1 MAKINFSDFA
11 KNPPKAEEKILD
23 FWEKNKIFE
32 KVLKKNEK
40 HPPFRFFEGPPYA
53 NGRPGIHHIL
63 ARVFKDIILRYKTM
77 RCFYVPRKAGWD
89 TQGLPTEM
97 EVEKILGVKS
107 KKEIE
112 EKIGLEKFV
121 ENGKQNV
128 FHYKEEWEKLTKR
141 IAYWLD
147 LENPYITMEN
157 SYLESLWWLFK
168 KISKRGFL
176 YKDFKIVPWCPRCET
191 ILSYHEL
198 AQGYKTVKDNS
209 IFVKFPV
216 QSPKNYSLKTKTY
229 LLVWTTTPW
238 TLISNAAL
246 AVNKKA
252 NYATIEKDGEW
263 LILAE
268 DRINLIERPFK
279 TISRQKGE
287 SLVGL
292 NYEPLYPDEE
302 EKKNP
307 ANYKVWGADFVNLEE
322 GTGIVH
328 IAPNYGEDD
337 LNLGKANNLSFIKK
351 VSLDGK
357 VNHAGYS
364 WDGKYF
370 KQADSL
376 IIADLENRGLLWKKE
391 FYEHEYPFCWRC
403 GEPLIYYAKESWFL
417 KTSALKK
424 EFLRANQKIDWHPDF
439 VGKGRFGEWL
449 RENKDWAISRERYF
463 GTPLPIWECGEC
475 EKNLIIGS
483 LGELNEHQKEKT
495 IFYLLRHGEA
505 TSNLPGGVG
514 GPIKKENNEITPLT
528 EKGKIDVE
536 KITEKL
542 KKEKIDFIFSSP
554 MRRTRETAEIV
565 SKNIGADFE
574 IIQELHELD
583 TGVYQG
589 KPAEEFS
596 RDYPFSRKLKEAP
609 EGGENLREAR
619 ARMIKTFCEL
629 NEKYKGKKIL
639 VVSHGDPLWAAY
651 GAIQGFNENDYPR
664 SWYPKLAEL
673 KKFAFPNWPFNRKG
687 ELDLHRPYIDKIN
700 LKCSECG
707 GKTKRIKD
715 VADVW
720 FDSGGM
726 PFAQH
731 HYPFENKDL
740 IDKKKH
746 YPADY
751 ICEGIDQ
758 TRGWFYTML
767 AVSLLAGFQPAYK
780 RVLVVGMVLDE
791 KGEKM
796 SKSRGNA
803 VLPAKVIEKYGS
815 EALRWYYYTVSNPWE
830 TKKFN
835 EEDVGKA
842 LKRFIFI
849 FWNSFVYYQTYR
861 TDKTYRTNKTY
872 RTDKTYKLKINEWL
886 FAKLKE
892 LSVNLTDSLDKFD
905 VGRVAR
911 ELERFIIEDFSRWYI
926 RRIRAVMKI
935 GAPSDKKETSELLG
949 FCLLTLA
956 KFSSPFLPLFSE
968 LIYERSGA
976 NFPSVHLENWPKFK
990 KLSKKEKAL
999 LKEMDKV
1006 RKIVSLALEE
1016 RSRAGFKV
1024 RQPLSSAKI
1033 REKINTALLE
1043 LFKDEVNVKKV
1054 VFDGK
1059 LKKDLELDLRITPEL
1074 KREGIMRELVREI
1087 QEFRKKSGLK
1097 PKDKIRLLI
1106 DTDSKGKEIIDS
1118 FMKDFQKLTGIR
1130 EIKFE
1135 KAVKPELELEIE
1147 GFKFTIAKFGQF

>member
-1 MAKINFSDFA
+1 MSKIDFSDFA
-11 KNPPKAEEKILD
+11 KNPPKAEEEVLD
-23 FWEKNKIFE
+23 FWRKNKIFE
-32 KVLKKNEK
+32 KVLKKSAK
-40 HPPFRFFEGPPYA
+40 YPPFRFFEGPPYA

-77 RCFYVPRKAGWD
+77 RGLYVPRKAGWD

-97 EVEKILGVKS
+97 EVEKILGIKS

-121 ENGKQNV
+121 ETAKKNV
-128 FHYKEEWEKLTKR
+128 FHYKEEWEKMTER

-147 LENPYITMEN
+147 LENPYVTMDN

-168 KISKRGFL
+168 KISERGFL

-198 AQGYKTVKDNS
+198 AQGYKTAKDPS
-209 IFVKFPV
+209 IFIKFPL
-216 QSPKNYSLKTKTY
+216 QESKNYTLKPRTY
-229 LLVWTTTPW
+229 FLVWTTTPW
-238 TLISNAAL
+238 TLISNTAL

-268 DRINLIERPFK
+268 NRINLIERPFK
-279 TISRQKGE
+279 TILRQKGE
-287 SLVGL
+287 GLAGL

-302 EKKNP
+302 AKKNP
-307 ANYKVWGADFVNLEE
+307 ANYKVYAGDFVNLEE

-337 LNLGKANNLSFIKK
+337 LNLGKANNLSFLKK

-357 VNHAGYS
+357 AEHAGHL
-364 WDGKYF
+364 WDGKHF

-376 IIADLENRGLLWKKE
+376 IIADLENRGLLRKKE

-403 GEPLIYYAKESWFL
+403 GDALIYYAKESWFF
-417 KTSALKK
+417 KTSVFKK
-424 EFLRANQKIDWHPDF
+424 EFLKANQKIDWHPDF
-439 VGKGRFGEWL
+439 IGKGRFGEWL

-483 LGELNEHQKEKT
+483 LSELNEYQKEKT

-505 TSNLPGGVG
+505 ASNLEGGVG
-514 GPIKKENNEITPLT
+514 GPFKKEYDEITPLT
-528 EKGKIDVE
+528 EKGKRGIE
-536 KITEKL
+536 KIAEKL

-554 MRRTRETAEIV
+554 QRRTRETAEIV
-565 SKNIGADFE
+565 SGAIGVSFE
-574 IIQELHELD
+574 IIPELHELN

-589 KPAEEFS
+589 KSAGEFN
-596 RDYPFSRKLKEAP
+596 RDYPFSRKLANSP
-609 EGGENLREAR
+609 AGGENLREAR
-619 ARMIKTFCEL
+619 ARMIKAL
-629 NEKYKGKKIL
+629 RNLDKKYVGKKIL
-639 VVSHGDPLWAAY
+639 VISHGDPLWAAY
-651 GAIQGFNENDYPR
+651 AAIQGLKENDYPK
-664 SWYPKLAEL
+664 SWYPKLAEF
-673 KKFAFPNWPFNRKG
+673 KKFAFPNWPFNREG
-687 ELDLHRPYIDKIN
+687 ELDLHRPYIDEIN
-700 LKCSECG
+700 LKCRECG
-707 GKTKRIKD
+707 GETKRIKD

-726 PFAQH
+726 PFASV

-758 TRGWFYTML
+758 TRGWFYTLL

-780 RVLVVGMVLDE
+780 RALVVGLVLDE

-796 SKSRGNA
+796 SKSKGNA
-803 VLPAKVIEKYGS
+803 VEPAKILEKYGS
-815 EALRWYYYTVSNPWE
+815 EALRWYFYTVSNPWE
-830 TKKFN
+830 TKKFS

-842 LKRFIFI
+842 LKRFLFI
-849 FWNSFVYYQTYR
+849 FWNSFVYYQTY
-861 TDKTYRTNKTY
+861 KTSGKFSLPKKFNQ
-872 RTDKTYKLKINEWL
+872 KINEWF

-892 LSVNLTDSLDKFD
+892 LGISLTNSLDKFD
-905 VGRVAR
+905 IGRAGR
-911 ELERFIIEDFSRWYI
+911 ELERFITEDFSRWHI
-926 RRIRAVMKI
+926 RRIRPIMKI
-935 GAPSDKKETSELLG
+935 GAPSERKETSSLLG
-949 FCLLTLA
+949 FGLLTLA

-968 LIYERSGA
+968 IIYKNLGTKL
-976 NFPSVHLENWPKFK
+976 PSVHFEDWPKPRKLTKREK
-990 KLSKKEKAL
+990 KLIQ
-999 LKEMDKV
+999 EMDKV
-1006 RKIVSLALEE
+1006 RNLVSLALEE
-1016 RSRAGFKV
+1016 RAKAGIRV
-1024 RQPLSSAKI
+1024 RQPLASAKI
-1033 REKINTALLE
+1033 RERIDPALLE

-1054 VFDGK
+1054 VLDGK
-1059 LKKDLELDLRITPEL
+1059 LKKDLKLDLKITPEL
-1074 KREGIMRELVREI
+1074 KKEGIFRELVRGV

-1097 PKDKIRLLI
+1097 PKDKMRILI
-1106 DTDSKGKEIIDS
+1106 DADPEGREIIES
-1118 FMKDFQKLTGIR
+1118 FMKDFQKLAGIQ
-1130 EIKFE
+1130 ELKFE
-1135 KAVKPELELEIE
+1135 KAPKAELELKIE
-1147 GFKFTIAKFGQF
+1147 NLRFTIARFGQF